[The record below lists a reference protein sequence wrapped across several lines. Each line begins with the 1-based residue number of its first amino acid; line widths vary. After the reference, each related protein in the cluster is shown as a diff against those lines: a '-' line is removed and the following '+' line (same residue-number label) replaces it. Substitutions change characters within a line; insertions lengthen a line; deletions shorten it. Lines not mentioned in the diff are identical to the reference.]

1 MCDIFV
7 DCIDN
12 DRMRKIKGLEER
24 LKTLHNFLRG
34 SHEIL
39 QSQVDR
45 AKVSTWHIS
54 HRLVICICVIHA
66 CSSGQMS
73 NYTARNRIS
82 LNYGNLSHTY

>member
-1 MCDIFV
+1 MHDTPV

-24 LKTLHNFLRG
+24 LKTLQNFLRG

-45 AKVSTWHIS
+45 AKVSSFLI
-54 HRLVICICVIHA
+54 V
-66 CSSGQMS
+66 
-73 NYTARNRIS
+73 
-82 LNYGNLSHTY
+82 